1 MSTNTLGGINLA
13 KIAQETL
20 LSLEPQMFILNAFH
34 KDFSSEVKASGESI
48 STRVPTSMT
57 AIDVSAGYTA
67 ANVTSTAKTVTLNQE
82 FGFPMAFKD
91 SEVSKAGDINYL
103 KSVFIM
109 PAVAAVLRKMVSTG
123 LALVTN
129 ANYAQNVVMTTANT
143 TYSNVVDLFTNLD
156 LANALP
162 NRSLLI
168 SPSAGG
174 TLKKDTLIASMVGGG
189 NQELIAMGNLG
200 PVAGFNTFTYTAIP
214 NNSENMIGIA
224 CAPQALLMAARQPA
238 VDSSF
243 PGEVENVIEPITGLP
258 LQFRKFYS
266 VLEKS
271 TYITVEAFW
280 GVAVGVPANL
290 YRIKSA

>member
-34 KDFSSEVKASGESI
+34 KDFSSDIVRSGESVA
-48 STRVPTSMT
+48 TRVPTSMT
-57 AIDVSAGYTA
+57 AVDVSAGYTA
-67 ANVTSTAKTVTLNQE
+67 ANVTSTAKTITLNQE

-91 SEVSKAGDINYL
+91 SEVSKAGDINFL

-129 ANYAQNVVMTTANT
+129 ANYSQNVVMTTANT
-143 TYSNVVDLFTNLD
+143 TYSNVVDLYTNLD

-189 NQELIAMGNLG
+189 NQELVAMGNLG
-200 PVAGFNTFTYTAIP
+200 PVAGFNTFTYTNIP
-214 NNSENMIGIA
+214 SNSENLIGIA
-224 CAPQALLMAARQPA
+224 CAPQAILMAARQPA

-243 PGEVENVIEPITGLP
+243 PGEVENVIEPVTGLP

-280 GVAVGVPANL
+280 GVAVGVPGNL